1 MGGGARRIPERK
13 PMSSASSHP
22 DVDQAIMPSQH
33 AELIVD
39 GVIFERST
47 IRTSGELFAK
57 LTGEQFLSDEEPSSK
72 FVQWLDFMSIVSLVN
87 LSVGQ
92 AILVK
97 DHLGQTTQEGFIGQA
112 IADAEEQI

>member
-1 MGGGARRIPERK
+1 
-13 PMSSASSHP
+13 MSSASTHNEVDP
-22 DVDQAIMPSQH
+22 DCMPSRH

-47 IRTSGELFAK
+47 TRTSGELFSK

>member
-1 MGGGARRIPERK
+1 MSIASTHHDSDLAR
-13 PMSSASSHP
+13 MT
-22 DVDQAIMPSQH
+22 SQQ

-47 IRTSGELFAK
+47 TRTSGELFTK

-97 DHLGQTTQEGFIGQA
+97 DHLGQTTLEGFIGQA